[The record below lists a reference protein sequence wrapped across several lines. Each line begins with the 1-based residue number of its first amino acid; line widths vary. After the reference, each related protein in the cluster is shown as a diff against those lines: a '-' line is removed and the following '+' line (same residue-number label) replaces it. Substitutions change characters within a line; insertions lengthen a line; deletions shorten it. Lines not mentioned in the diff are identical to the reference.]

1 MDSKPVPL
9 EREMDADNRI
19 VEDWLLWIIERKQT
33 YLNSRM
39 EILESYR
46 CSEER
51 AIYVTSNQIS
61 DPTGTKGLKL
71 SSGELQT
78 MGEWIK
84 LIDEVEIRLNLKM
97 QLFLQL
103 RREHRFA
110 SGRNGWTASVQWR
123 YANEL
128 ARLTNQKPEDTWIES
143 RNTFTQW
150 WNKIVDSTARLA
162 AKRGLL
168 PSPHVEEK
176 TTN

>member
-1 MDSKPVPL
+1 MDSKPVTL
-9 EREMDADNRI
+9 EQEMDADNRI
-19 VEDWLLWIIERKQT
+19 VEEWLLWIIERKQA
-33 YLNSRM
+33 YLNYRM
-39 EILESYR
+39 DILESYR
-46 CSEER
+46 CCEEGVNY
-51 AIYVTSNQIS
+51 ITSNQAS
-61 DPTGTKGLKL
+61 DPTATKGLKL
-71 SSGELQT
+71 SSGELQK

-84 LIDEVEIRLNLKM
+84 LIDEVETRLNLKM

-143 RNTFTQW
+143 RNTFTGW

-168 PSPHVEEK
+168 PSPNYEK
-176 TTN
+176 